1 MLDSIQN
8 QPSKFRA
15 KNAAEL
21 NSLRR
26 TKSSLKFTNIKFEL
40 NSKLK
45 PRLCHCGDVYIFF
58 KWNYNSPIAGAVSV
72 QILKIL
78 E

>member
-45 PRLCHCGDVYIFF
+45 PRLCHCGDVYIFL
-58 KWNYNSPIAGAVSV
+58 SGTITV
-72 QILKIL
+72 QSQEQYLSKY
-78 E
+78 